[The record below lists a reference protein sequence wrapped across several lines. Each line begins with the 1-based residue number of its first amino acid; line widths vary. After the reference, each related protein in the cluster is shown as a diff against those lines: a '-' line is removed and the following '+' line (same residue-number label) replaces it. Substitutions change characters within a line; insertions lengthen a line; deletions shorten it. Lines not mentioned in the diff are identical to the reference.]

1 MIEFAI
7 AFSLGAGYTLL
18 MIGLVMSFVRR
29 DDDKRENRG
38 HGFDQFVTKDEFD
51 MLCRV
56 VHDMARDK
64 DRSDAA

>member
-18 MIGLVMSFVRR
+18 MIGLVMSFMRR
-29 DDDKRENRG
+29 EENTSK
-38 HGFDQFVTKDEFD
+38 GFDQFVSKDEFD

-64 DRSDAA
+64 DGSDAA

>member
-29 DDDKRENRG
+29 EEDKKGSSDN
-38 HGFDQFVTKDEFD
+38 FNLFVTKDEFD